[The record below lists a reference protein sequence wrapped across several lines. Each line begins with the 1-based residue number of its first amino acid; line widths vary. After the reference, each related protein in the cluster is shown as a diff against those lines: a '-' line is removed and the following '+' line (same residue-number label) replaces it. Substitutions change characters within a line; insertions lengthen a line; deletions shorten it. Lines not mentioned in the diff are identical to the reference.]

1 MSTIFRSV
9 LPAPPTS
16 VVIGGAPAWGRYAGF
31 IDRVEWDAL
40 QGEWGRSWLWRR
52 LHHKRWQFIGIAARQ
67 VYVEIAVV
75 DLGWAV
81 TAFTYV
87 FDRARKEVV
96 VDWHQD
102 GVPSLQG
109 HVSDQ
114 PVKGARTW
122 FRGWRSGLLMQH
134 DGRDELQLRV
144 RVPGMRLHAELS
156 TADAAPFLLAVGPIE
171 NGLGHAT
178 QKSPALPVEGWLSV
192 KGRRFELG
200 HAVACIDSSNGLL
213 ARETHW
219 RWACAHSP
227 EVGFNLQQGYFGDNE
242 NALWLDGRLIPLGLA
257 RFDFDAR
264 SPMTPWR
271 IQTDDGLLDLLFT
284 PEGGRQADRNMGFAA
299 SHYVQPVG
307 TFDGWVKPHADAEPV
322 PVRHLLGVTEDHHSR
337 W

>member
-31 IDRVEWDAL
+31 IDRVDWDAL

-67 VYVEIAVV
+67 VYVGIAVV

-134 DGRDELQLRV
+134 DGREDQCVLRTS
-144 RVPGMRLHAELS
+144 A
-156 TADAAPFLLAVGPIE
+156 
-171 NGLGHAT
+171 NGA
-178 QKSPALPVEGWLSV
+178 SSV
-192 KGRRFELG
+192 FMQR
-200 HAVACIDSSNGLL
+200 A
-213 ARETHW
+213 
-219 RWACAHSP
+219 
-227 EVGFNLQQGYFGDNE
+227 
-242 NALWLDGRLIPLGLA
+242 
-257 RFDFDAR
+257 
-264 SPMTPWR
+264 
-271 IQTDDGLLDLLFT
+271 DGLRRARIGGFSSGT
-284 PEGGRQADRNMGFAA
+284 PTGCGKQGPRGFQAER
-299 SHYVQPVG
+299 
-307 TFDGWVKPHADAEPV
+307 
-322 PVRHLLGVTEDHHSR
+322 R
-337 W
+337 